1 MGTPPDTKART
12 AMGSPNGFRVG
23 YVEDRRYE
31 SACSLPHVT
40 SRDPWLGCCRH
51 VGSDGPRTHAERYL
65 PQLRSLHSDSCVLP
79 ISAKLFCYFLPSW
92 TDKKKNHLQ
101 LMYSPNFCTD
111 IDQGDTSPRG
121 DSNAMCFLGTESPL
135 GFLTSFLTQLFR
147 ISLGP
152 N

>member
-1 MGTPPDTKART
+1 MGFVWATSRTGITKALALCPTLPIGTRGWDAAGT
-12 AMGSPNGFRVG
+12 WGPMDPIPTPSATCPNFVL
-23 YVEDRRYE
+23 
-31 SACSLPHVT
+31 CTVT
-40 SRDPWLGCCRH
+40 LVCI
-51 VGSDGPRTHAERYL
+51 
-65 PQLRSLHSDSCVLP
+65 P

-111 IDQGDTSPRG
+111 VDQGDTGPRG
-121 DSNAMCFLGTESPL
+121 DSTAMCFLGTESPL
-135 GFLTSFLTQLFR
+135 GFLTSFFTKLFH